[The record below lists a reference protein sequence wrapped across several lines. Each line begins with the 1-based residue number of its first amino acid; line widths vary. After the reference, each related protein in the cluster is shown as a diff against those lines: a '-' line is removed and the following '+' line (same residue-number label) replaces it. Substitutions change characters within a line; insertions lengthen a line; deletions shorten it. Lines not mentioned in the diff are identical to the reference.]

1 MVKKKIT
8 EGMQSPLPK
17 NAENVA
23 GNTEDVVK
31 DPKDEKKYYS
41 SFAFMQFQE
50 DTEQFDNLKKEGKY
64 DEMLNLASE
73 YDQEQEINL
82 EYVNKSAS
90 PHLGDDLLTENEYYA
105 VVYNSPVGGTY
116 DLLKKYS
123 ENELRE
129 EIERLG
135 DIGDNPSDAIK
146 EIARNMTADEFAA
159 IQKEPAF
166 EMPNGEILYFQ
177 YNKETDKIEVGSVTN
192 AGPAV
197 TETFMFERDRSVEA
211 NLESVYDE
219 MSQRE
224 EYREQDSESD
234 DSQEDDEEEESE
246 VKMKNFT
253 VCKSDE
259 LDRHFFHI
267 EAEGEKPFDIVPDK
281 KYVNSYKHAQKLG
294 PEEEEKMRGVLFSQ
308 FYKLGKAHPE
318 LTQDLVSP
326 RRVDVD
332 MSRIGQV
339 SMYRTE
345 DFGTPMISAQ
355 IDGKEQRTAISKA
368 QYDNLSVAEDKT
380 AYKAALAAV
389 SFESI
394 LKPQENKV
402 PHGGQKAEEDHSQRT
417 GGGMKR

>member
-1 MVKKKIT
+1 
-8 EGMQSPLPK
+8 
-17 NAENVA
+17 
-23 GNTEDVVK
+23 
-31 DPKDEKKYYS
+31 
-41 SFAFMQFQE
+41 
-50 DTEQFDNLKKEGKY
+50 
-64 DEMLNLASE
+64 
-73 YDQEQEINL
+73 
-82 EYVNKSAS
+82 
-90 PHLGDDLLTENEYYA
+90 
-105 VVYNSPVGGTY
+105 
-116 DLLKKYS
+116 
-123 ENELRE
+123 
-129 EIERLG
+129 
-135 DIGDNPSDAIK
+135 
-146 EIARNMTADEFAA
+146 
-159 IQKEPAF
+159 
-166 EMPNGEILYFQ
+166 
-177 YNKETDKIEVGSVTN
+177 
-192 AGPAV
+192 
-197 TETFMFERDRSVEA
+197 MFERDRSVEA

-234 DSQEDDEEEESE
+234 ESQEDDEEEESE

-267 EAEGEKPFDIVPDK
+267 EAEGEKPFDIVPAK

-294 PEEEEKMRGVLFSQ
+294 PAEEEKMRGVLFSQ

-339 SMYRTE
+339 TMYRTE

-368 QYDNLSVAEDKT
+368 QYDNLAVAEDKT
-380 AYKAALAAV
+380 AYKTALAAV

>member
-1 MVKKKIT
+1 MKQY
-8 EGMQSPLPK
+8 QSK
-17 NAENVA
+17 QEEKESDAQSI
-23 GNTEDVVK
+23 

-41 SFAFMQFQE
+41 SFAFMQSWE
-50 DTEQFDNLKKEGKY
+50 EIEQFRQLNLDGKY

-73 YDQEQEINL
+73 YDQEQEIELDCVEN
-82 EYVNKSAS
+82 SATIYS
-90 PHLGDDLLTENEYYA
+90 GDSLLAENDNYA
-105 VVYNSPVGGTY
+105 VVFNSSNGDSYN
-116 DLLKKYS
+116 LQKKYS

-135 DIGDNPSDAIK
+135 GIGANPSDAIK
-146 EIARNMTADEFAA
+146 EIAHNMTADEFAA
-159 IQKEPAF
+159 IKKEPVF
-166 EMPNGEILYFQ
+166 EMPNGEALHYQ
-177 YNKETDKIEVGSVTN
+177 YNKETDKIEVGTATN
-192 AGPAV
+192 NGLAV
-197 TETFMFERDRSVEA
+197 VEAFMFERDKSVEA

-234 DSQEDDEEEESE
+234 ETQEDEEEESQ

-326 RRVDVD
+326 RKVDVD

-368 QYDNLSVAEDKT
+368 QYDNLFVAEDQT
-380 AYKAALAAV
+380 AYKTALAAV

-402 PHGGQKAEEDHSQRT
+402 SRAGQKAEEDHSQRT
-417 GGGMKR
+417 GGGVKR